1 MAEATLDSN
10 SNALMASPLGA
21 GAPNPASNLPSAGLG
36 GQVSAPLGDNLGN
49 GLTETPGIT
58 GPLAI
63 LENPAVKQ
71 ALPAIF
77 GLVALA
83 VCVLF

>member
-1 MAEATLDSN
+1 
-10 SNALMASPLGA
+10 
-21 GAPNPASNLPSAGLG
+21 LG
-36 GQVSAPLGDNLGN
+36 GQVSAPLSDSLGN
-49 GLTETPGIT
+49 GLTETSSVT

-63 LENPAVKQ
+63 LDNPAVKQ

-83 VCVLF
+83 VCFLFLPLGVGT